1 MTNGMHDD
9 MPGAWASDPW
19 RRFTLRWH
27 DGIHWTS
34 HVTDGTEVLVDPP
47 GVRADRP
54 LPSPPPHA
62 RPVAPPPAATAE
74 HVGPAPAPE
83 PAATAVQR
91 ERDNIGARPTERP
104 RSARWTLIASCVVVP
119 IIGLVLADAR
129 DRSDAMSLA
138 PTTSATGPVGTE
150 APVAVTPSTLPLNT
164 TTTSTTTTTEPAP
177 ETDPRLV
184 QDCVVPFAA
193 YIGDAELARL
203 WTSLDM
209 DEARLREHCEGLGLI
224 ELIELS
230 RQRAS
235 SEAFMNGAGTSV
247 PAAPAVPA
255 RTTPPTT
262 VPRRSPS
269 VPDTTAPS
277 PAVASSAGVIDPT
290 TTTSTTEPPSTTTT
304 TATTTTTEAPSTT
317 TTSTTT
323 TTTVPEP
330 PFVPATDPP
339 VVPATDPPIDP
350 PADPIAAG

>member
-9 MPGAWASDPW
+9 TPGAWAADPW

-47 GVRADRP
+47 GIRADRP
-54 LPSPPPHA
+54 FPPPSPAAHPA
-62 RPVAPPPAATAE
+62 GPPPAATAE

-83 PAATAVQR
+83 PTATAMHR
-91 ERDNIGARPTERP
+91 ESDNIGARPTERP

-119 IIGLVLADAR
+119 IVGFVLADAR

-138 PTTSATGPVGTE
+138 PTTTATGPVGTE

-164 TTTSTTTTTEPAP
+164 TTTSTTTTEPAP
-177 ETDPRLV
+177 ETDPQLV
-184 QDCVVPFAA
+184 QDCVEFVPFAA

-209 DEARLREHCEGLGLI
+209 DDARLREHCEGLGLI

-230 RQRAS
+230 RQRAA
-235 SEAFMNGAGTSV
+235 SEAFMNGAGTPV

-255 RTTPPTT
+255 PARSTPP
-262 VPRRSPS
+262 PS
-269 VPDTTAPS
+269 VPDTTVPS

-290 TTTSTTEPPSTTTT
+290 TTTSTTEPSSTTTT
-304 TATTTTTEAPSTT
+304 STTTTEAPSTT

-339 VVPATDPPIDP
+339 VVPATDPPADP

>member
-9 MPGAWASDPW
+9 TPGAWAADPW

-34 HVTDGTEVLVDPP
+34 HVTDGAEVLVDPP

-74 HVGPAPAPE
+74 HVGPARAPE

-184 QDCVVPFAA
+184 QDCVEFVPFAA

-209 DEARLREHCEGLGLI
+209 DDARLREHCEGLGLI

-235 SEAFMNGAGTSV
+235 SEAFMNGTGTSV

-269 VPDTTAPS
+269 VPDTTVPS

-290 TTTSTTEPPSTTTT
+290 TTMSTTEPPSTTT
-304 TATTTTTEAPSTT
+304 STT

-323 TTTVPEP
+323 TSTIPEP

-339 VVPATDPPIDP
+339 TDP

>member
-9 MPGAWASDPW
+9 TPGAWAADPW

-47 GVRADRP
+47 GIRADRP
-54 LPSPPPHA
+54 FPPPSPAAHPA
-62 RPVAPPPAATAE
+62 GPPPAATAE

-83 PAATAVQR
+83 PTATAVHR
-91 ERDNIGARPTERP
+91 ESDNIGARPTERP

-119 IIGLVLADAR
+119 IVGFVLADAR

-138 PTTSATGPVGTE
+138 PTTTATGPVGTE

-164 TTTSTTTTTEPAP
+164 TTTSTTTTEPAP
-177 ETDPRLV
+177 ETDPQLV
-184 QDCVVPFAA
+184 QDCVEFVPFAA

-209 DEARLREHCEGLGLI
+209 DDARLREHCEGLGLI

-235 SEAFMNGAGTSV
+235 SEAFMNGTGTSV

-269 VPDTTAPS
+269 VPDTTVPS

-290 TTTSTTEPPSTTTT
+290 TTTSTTEPPSTTT
-304 TATTTTTEAPSTT
+304 SST

-339 VVPATDPPIDP
+339 TDP